1 MVPEVGVIGG
11 LTTLSEDKVVL
22 PDDERASLGNGRR
35 DEISMLVHLLLLQ
48 MDHTLSLFLVV
59 LKLPMLPMF
68 LKFEIKGALTRGRGR
83 DLL

>member
-35 DEISMLVHLLLLQ
+35 DEISMLIDLLLLQ
-48 MDHTLSLFLVV
+48 MDHTLSFFLVV
-59 LKLPMLPMF
+59 LKLSVLSMF
-68 LKFEIKGALTRGRGR
+68 LKFEIEGALTRGRR
-83 DLL
+83 RVLL